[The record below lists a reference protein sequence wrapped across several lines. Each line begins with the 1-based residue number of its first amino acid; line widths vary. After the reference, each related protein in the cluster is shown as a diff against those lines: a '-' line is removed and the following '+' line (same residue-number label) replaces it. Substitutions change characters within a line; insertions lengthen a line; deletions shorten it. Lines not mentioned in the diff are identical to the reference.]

1 MGRALW
7 DSQDPA
13 NLIPGYGRFLLV
25 FGFAMGS
32 DRAAFA
38 DGCARQEAGG
48 RPPGAERDRPRA
60 QMRRALG
67 GLRRCLWTEEDTLQS
82 LCALGRARH
91 LGGYLQCAGR
101 TQDTLDWLFIDSSCI
116 KVHRCAGGGKGGPW
130 LIGHTKGG
138 RNTKLHAVCDEK
150 GRPCVLLLTSGTVH
164 DCKVAQRCIEAMPP
178 STELVADKGYD
189 SQALREWL
197 DARGTEAVIPPRK
210 TRKTQYNYD

>member
-1 MGRALW
+1 ME
-7 DSQDPA
+7 D
-13 NLIPGYGRFLLV
+13 GYGRFLLV

-82 LCALGRARH
+82 PCALGRARH

-101 TQDTLDWLFIDSSCI
+101 HPGYPGPAIHRQQLHQGPPLRWGWKRGALAHGMAAPKAAATLSSMPSAMRT
-116 KVHRCAGGGKGGPW
+116 VETLSGFSLVDAASP
-130 LIGHTKGG
+130 
-138 RNTKLHAVCDEK
+138 
-150 GRPCVLLLTSGTVH
+150 RPKIISV
-164 DCKVAQRCIEAMPP
+164 
-178 STELVADKGYD
+178 
-189 SQALREWL
+189 
-197 DARGTEAVIPPRK
+197 
-210 TRKTQYNYD
+210 